1 MKTPAST
8 RIDINKDRIY
18 RTNDLEE
25 FARIFFP
32 HKNAHQKRAAFLA
45 IFCTLKN
52 SPAKKITSTDKI
64 ASEYGLSQ
72 SAVTK
77 TRSKMVKIGLVAR
90 RQGFWQFSSVFARSL
105 QNLNDKLESFKSPA
119 ETRDQFNKENM
130 MIEIAK
136 GADTHKLFC
145 RWKDWSKIKGN
156 KKNITTNV
164 YQTSLTGWH
173 S

>member
-8 RIDINKDRIY
+8 KIEINKDRIY

-25 FARIFFP
+25 FARVFFP
-32 HKNAHQKRAAFLA
+32 HKNAHQKRAAFMA

-52 SPAKKITSTDKI
+52 SSDKKITSTDMI
-64 ASEYGLSQ
+64 ASDCGLSQ

-77 TRSKMVKIGLVAR
+77 ARSKMVKIGLIAR

-105 QNLNDKLESFKSPA
+105 QNLTEKLEAFKNPA
-119 ETRDQFNKENM
+119 ENKDQLDKENM

-136 GADTHKLFC
+136 GAETRKYF
-145 RWKDWSKIKGN
+145 R
-156 KKNITTNV
+156 
-164 YQTSLTGWH
+164 
-173 S
+173 